1 MPQQKMILPISGLHC
16 RSCELLLEDGL
27 SRVKNVK
34 GVSVSHKLGQAEI
47 NYENNQPDLKAL
59 SQSVEGLGYKVGFNN
74 NQTKVS
80 SSLLILALV
89 LILFFLINYFGLLNF
104 NLDWLQSELSWPL
117 ALLVGL
123 VAGISTCMA
132 LVGGLVLALATDYSK
147 RHPQAKAG
155 QKFKPHLIFNL
166 GRVAGFFLLGGL
178 LGWLGAGFKFSS
190 TTNGVISLIIG
201 FVILFLGLKLL
212 GLFSNYDLTL
222 PKTISRRLGLKS
234 GDKKYKNGRTIIL
247 GVLTFFVPCGFTQAM
262 QVYALGSGNFLNG
275 GLIMAAFALG
285 TAPGL
290 LGVGGLASLI
300 KGKRAAV
307 FYKIAAAIII
317 VFALLN
323 LSNGYNLLR
332 VNAGQT
338 ADQKTASTDS
348 NVETSDNLQIVR
360 MTENS
365 RGYSPNRF
373 TIKQN
378 TPVKLIIDAQAPY
391 SCASAFII
399 PSLNISRQLEA
410 GENIIEFTP
419 KKIGNIPFSCSM
431 GMYTGN
437 FKVVAED
444 DFSSTDL
451 NDNTNNDTAL
461 DTSGTCGGA
470 SGCSCGKIKN
480 NNDTNINIT
489 SGSSCH

>member
-1 MPQQKMILPISGLHC
+1 MPQQKIILPIAGLHC

-34 GVSVSHKLGQAEI
+34 GVKVSHKLGQAEI
-47 NYENNQPDLKAL
+47 SYEKETPDLKLL
-59 SQSVEGLGYKVGFNN
+59 SQSVEDLGYKIGANTIK
-74 NQTKVS
+74 TKLN

-89 LILFFLINYFGLLNF
+89 LGIFFLINYFGLLNF

-147 RHPQAKAG
+147 KHPQANAR
-155 QKFKPHLIFNL
+155 QKFQPQLIFNL
-166 GRVAGFFLLGGL
+166 GRVLGFFILGGL
-178 LGWLGAGFKFSS
+178 LGWLGAGFKFSH
-190 TTNGVISLIIG
+190 TTNGLISLIIG
-201 FVILFLGLKLL
+201 LVILFLGLKLL
-212 GLFSNYDLTL
+212 GFFSNYDLAL
-222 PKTISRRLGLKS
+222 PKVLSRKLGLKS
-234 GDKKYKNGRTIIL
+234 EDKKYKNGRAIIL
-247 GVLTFFVPCGFTQAM
+247 GALTFFVPCGFTQAM
-262 QVYALGSGNFLNG
+262 QVYALGSGDFLSG

-290 LGVGGLASLI
+290 LGVGGLAALI
-300 KGKRAAV
+300 KGRRAEI
-307 FYKIAAAIII
+307 FYKIAAIVIII
-317 VFALLN
+317 FALLN
-323 LSNGYNLLR
+323 LSNGYNLLKL
-332 VNAGQT
+332 NAGKNI
-338 ADQKTASTDS
+338 DNNPVVLDP
-348 NVETSDNLQIVR
+348 NVEIGDNLQIVR

-378 TPVKLIIDAQAPY
+378 IPVKLIIDAQAPY

-399 PSLNISRQLEA
+399 PSLNISRQLKA
-410 GENIIEFTP
+410 GENVIEFTP
-419 KKIGNIPFSCSM
+419 KKVGNIPFSCSM

-444 DFSSTDL
+444 DFSNQDL
-451 NDNTNNDTAL
+451 SNTVDSNPTLNNG
-461 DTSGTCGGA
+461 GTCGGA
-470 SGCSCGKIKN
+470 GSCSCGKATDN
-480 NNDTNINIT
+480 NNTNIT